1 MKLYI
6 DNGQFGE
13 FVFELVSAENK
24 RRKEE
29 AQKAEEQKMW
39 ELYLHSFSDKS
50 FIDWKAEVTKSA
62 PQTNTKDADM
72 TTEDVDR
79 IIKHLFKPAQSDNT
93 VS

>member
-6 DNGQFGE
+6 DNGRFGE

-50 FIDWKAEVTKSA
+50 FIDWKAEVTKTA
-62 PQTNTKDADM
+62 PQANAKDADM

-79 IIKHLFKPAQSDNT
+79 IIRHLFKTAQSDNT

>member
-6 DNGQFGE
+6 DNGRFGE

-50 FIDWKAEVTKSA
+50 FIDWKAEVT
-62 PQTNTKDADM
+62 
-72 TTEDVDR
+72 
-79 IIKHLFKPAQSDNT
+79 
-93 VS
+93 

>member
-6 DNGQFGE
+6 DNGRFGE
-13 FVFELVSAENK
+13 FVFELVSSENK

-50 FIDWKAEVTKSA
+50 FIDWKAEVTKTA
-62 PQTNTKDADM
+62 PQANTKDADM
-72 TTEDVDR
+72 TDEDVDK
-79 IIKHLFKPAQSDNT
+79 IIKHLFKTAQSDNT